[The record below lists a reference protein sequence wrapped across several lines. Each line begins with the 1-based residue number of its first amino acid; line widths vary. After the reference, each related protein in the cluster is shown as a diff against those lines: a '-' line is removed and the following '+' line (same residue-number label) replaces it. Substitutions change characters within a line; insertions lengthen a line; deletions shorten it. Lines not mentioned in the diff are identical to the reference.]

1 MVGAIS
7 GVHDGSDDVLVRSI
21 SAPKKVIHEYR
32 LGTSSCVKILFV
44 GDSLPSHV
52 KAGLVRFPVQSFVPR
67 AIQSKE
73 ILNRWSHAW
82 SL

>member
-21 SAPKKVIHEYR
+21 SAPKKVIHVYR
-32 LGTSSCVKILFV
+32 VKILFV

-73 ILNRWSHAW
+73 ILNRWSRAW